1 MATRDTQDL
10 LGLVAAAP
18 REPTEAEALARLRL
32 ARSEGVG
39 PTTFRRLIERH
50 GSAAASLAALPRLA
64 AATGRTLTPCPPE
77 AAAREMEALARMGG
91 SWLHLGGPGYPPLLA
106 LTEDAPPLLAVLGD
120 ASVLARRQV
129 GVVGARAASANG
141 RRMAEELA
149 AGLVMGGIVVT
160 SGLARGVDAAAHA
173 GALNAHGRTVAVVAG
188 GLDMPYPP
196 ENAALQGRIAAEGGA
211 VLAEAP
217 LGTAPLARHFPR
229 RNRIVAGMVL
239 GVIVVEAAQ
248 RSGSLIT
255 ARLALEAGREVFAVP
270 GSPLDPRARGGN
282 DLIRQGAHLVETA
295 EDVLAQLPDAP
306 REAPLF
312 RPRPEPAEPPPEEE
326 APAPPPG
333 STGQILEM
341 LGSTPVGVDD
351 LARRCH
357 LSPPA
362 VRAMLLDLELSGLV
376 ESLPGDRVVRATR

>member
-1 MATRDTQDL
+1 MVARDTQDL
-10 LGLVAAAP
+10 LGLIQAVPRAP
-18 REPTEAEALARLRL
+18 APAEALARLRL
-32 ARSEGVG
+32 ARTEGIG
-39 PTTFRRLIERH
+39 PSAFRRLIERH
-50 GSAAASLAALPRLA
+50 GSAAGALAALPRM
-64 AATGRTLTPCPPE
+64 AATAGRALAPCPAE
-77 AAAREMEALARMGG
+77 SAEREMEALARRSGT
-91 SWLHLGGPGYPPLLA
+91 WLHLGAPGYPPLLA
-106 LTEDAPPLLAVLGD
+106 LLEDAPPILAVLGD
-120 ASVLARRQV
+120 ASVLGRRQV
-129 GVVGARAASANG
+129 GVVGARAASAAG

-149 AGLVMGGIVVT
+149 AGLVMGGVVVT
-160 SGLARGVDAAAHA
+160 SGLARGVDAAAHL
-173 GALNAHGRTVAVVAG
+173 GALGAHGRTVAVVAG
-188 GLDMPYPP
+188 GLDVPYPP
-196 ENAALQGRIAAEGGA
+196 ENAALQARIPAEGGA
-211 VLAEAP
+211 VVAEAP

-270 GSPLDPRARGGN
+270 GSPLDPRARGSN

-295 EDVLAQLPDAP
+295 EDVLAHLPDAP

-312 RPRPEPAEPPPEEE
+312 RVRPEASAPPPAEEE
-326 APAPPPG
+326 APPAPG
-333 STGQILEM
+333 TSSQILEM
-341 LGSTPVGVDD
+341 IGPTPMGVDD

-376 ESLPGDRVVRATR
+376 ESLPGDRVVRAVR